1 MQNVATKQ
9 ARTQKTIVL
18 SVALVLAATVLAGL
32 AGSALLTYYNHHDFH
47 NGLLQTVRDEAA
59 FLKEVAE
66 SSLLASAGIFDS
78 LDTQAIEYAWLRG
91 DITDAVR
98 EQLARIGPLTEDSDL
113 VSVAVLSRS
122 GQMLGIVGD
131 GARPLENAIPL
142 TRQNHAWLYWD
153 KGWRIEHHMDILV
166 GGVPVAKWIARIKL
180 HDLDEAVRQVRT
192 FVPGSIFAVCALRDD
207 EYPCLSM
214 PTDGTPPRY
223 FLSENGLCL
232 ADDCE
237 GGARE
242 TGFSMT
248 HGIVAAYQVVEGLD
262 VMMVY
267 SIPLPDFFRQEQ
279 RYERAAIIAVLLVAL
294 SGLWVIYLQARPIAR
309 DLARTTI
316 HMHEIMSKLPES
328 VITIDKSGVIC
339 TANPATERMF
349 GYTEQE
355 LIGSNVHMLMPE
367 PHRSRH
373 DSLIKRYRQELATRG
388 PHVERSSREVVGQ
401 HKDGTVFPVELS
413 ISEYW
418 FGDEP
423 RFIGIIR
430 DIRPR
435 KRYEE
440 TLHKWAHIFA
450 HAEWGIVVVGAQSG
464 VLELMNPAFA
474 RMHGY
479 TVEELAGRPIQALFA
494 PEFHADIEQHIRTA
508 DARGHYSWEV
518 PHRRKDG
525 SSFIGLVDITA
536 VKDGQGGIMYRVMN
550 VRDITTRKQAEESL
564 KRSQARLAN
573 AQRIARLGDWEWDIE
588 TGRMKWSDE
597 TWRLLGLVPGE
608 FEPTYDILAGMVE
621 PEDREAVRTA
631 VDDALRDGR
640 SYSID
645 YRIRRADGAIRVF
658 HEEGEVVCTDDGR
671 PLRRVGTLQDIT
683 EMKQRELELERQR
696 AQLRELAANRETV
709 REQERTRVAR
719 EIHDELGQSLTS
731 LRMKAALIGLG
742 FGAKDPLLGEQID
755 DIKALIDQTIIVVRN
770 VASKLRPGALDLGII
785 SAVEWLAQDFE
796 ERTGILCGLDL
807 DPDIE
812 LKDDRAT
819 MVFRILQE
827 SLTNVARHAEA
838 NHVEI
843 SLKEQDGFYCL
854 EVSDDGKGFDMNAPA
869 ERKTFGL
876 LGIQERAM
884 VLGGE
889 LSIASSPGAGTM
901 LKLRIPV

>member
-1 MQNVATKQ
+1 
-9 ARTQKTIVL
+9 
-18 SVALVLAATVLAGL
+18 
-32 AGSALLTYYNHHDFH
+32 
-47 NGLLQTVRDEAA
+47 
-59 FLKEVAE
+59 
-66 SSLLASAGIFDS
+66 
-78 LDTQAIEYAWLRG
+78 
-91 DITDAVR
+91 
-98 EQLARIGPLTEDSDL
+98 
-113 VSVAVLSRS
+113 
-122 GQMLGIVGD
+122 
-131 GARPLENAIPL
+131 
-142 TRQNHAWLYWD
+142 
-153 KGWRIEHHMDILV
+153 
-166 GGVPVAKWIARIKL
+166 
-180 HDLDEAVRQVRT
+180 
-192 FVPGSIFAVCALRDD
+192 
-207 EYPCLSM
+207 
-214 PTDGTPPRY
+214 
-223 FLSENGLCL
+223 
-232 ADDCE
+232 
-237 GGARE
+237 
-242 TGFSMT
+242 
-248 HGIVAAYQVVEGLD
+248 
-262 VMMVY
+262 
-267 SIPLPDFFRQEQ
+267 
-279 RYERAAIIAVLLVAL
+279 
-294 SGLWVIYLQARPIAR
+294 
-309 DLARTTI
+309 
-316 HMHEIMSKLPES
+316 
-328 VITIDKSGVIC
+328 
-339 TANPATERMF
+339 
-349 GYTEQE
+349 
-355 LIGSNVHMLMPE
+355 
-367 PHRSRH
+367 
-373 DSLIKRYRQELATRG
+373 
-388 PHVERSSREVVGQ
+388 
-401 HKDGTVFPVELS
+401 
-413 ISEYW
+413 
-418 FGDEP
+418 
-423 RFIGIIR
+423 
-430 DIRPR
+430 
-435 KRYEE
+435 
-440 TLHKWAHIFA
+440 
-450 HAEWGIVVVGAQSG
+450 
-464 VLELMNPAFA
+464 
-474 RMHGY
+474 
-479 TVEELAGRPIQALFA
+479 
-494 PEFHADIEQHIRTA
+494 
-508 DARGHYSWEV
+508 
-518 PHRRKDG
+518 
-525 SSFIGLVDITA
+525 
-536 VKDGQGGIMYRVMN
+536 MYRVMN